1 MVKTL
6 VWSVMLYGSETWT
19 MRKEDIKRIEAF
31 EMWIWRRM
39 ERISWMEHI
48 TNEEVL
54 RRVGEKRSLIRT
66 IRERQR
72 RWIGHM
78 LRGDSIL
85 RRILEGKM
93 EGKRTRG
100 RPRQMLLDW
109 MMTNGYK
116 NLKETAQNREDWRRK
131 TF

>member
-1 MVKTL
+1 
-6 VWSVMLYGSETWT
+6 
-19 MRKEDIKRIEAF
+19 
-31 EMWIWRRM
+31 
-39 ERISWMEHI
+39 MEHV

-54 RRVGEKRSLIRT
+54 RRVGEKRSLIRK
-66 IRERQR
+66 IRGRQR

-116 NLKETAQNREDWRRK
+116 NLKETAQNRECWRRQ
-131 TF
+131 TFEPA